1 MVTVALLVGLTAVV
15 IGLGEH
21 KWSSWRWRLTLYAWG
36 AGLALAAAYV
46 LPVVIG
52 ELS

>member
-1 MVTVALLVGLTAVV
+1 MSTIALLVGLTALV
-15 IGLGEH
+15 IGLGEY
-21 KWSSWRWRLTLYAWG
+21 KWPSWRWRLLCYTWG
-36 AGLALAAAYV
+36 AGLALAAVLV